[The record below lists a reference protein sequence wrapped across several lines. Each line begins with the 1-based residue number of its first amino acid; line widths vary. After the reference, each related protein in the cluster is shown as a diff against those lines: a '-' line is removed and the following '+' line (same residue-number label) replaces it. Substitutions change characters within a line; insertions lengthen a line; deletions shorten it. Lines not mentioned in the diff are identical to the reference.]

1 MKALINNMGKTVNK
15 REAIEDFIDR
25 TYHTPMDADKTIDGL
40 RKQFKLSSADAIA
53 HLRNFD
59 MQEGN
64 LQAEL

>member
-64 LQAEL
+64 IQAEL

>member
-25 TYHTPMDADKTIDGL
+25 TYHTTMDADKTIDGL
-40 RKQFKLSSADAIA
+40 RKQFKMSSADAIA

-59 MQEGN
+59 IQEGN

>member
-1 MKALINNMGKTVNK
+1 MKTWISKMGKTVNK

-25 TYHTPMDADKTIDGL
+25 TYHNALDADKTIDGL

-59 MQEGN
+59 IQEGN
-64 LQAEL
+64 IQAEL

>member
-1 MKALINNMGKTVNK
+1 LKALINNMGKTVNK

-64 LQAEL
+64 IQAEL

>member
-1 MKALINNMGKTVNK
+1 MGKTVNK

-25 TYHTPMDADKTIDGL
+25 TYHTPRDADKTIDGL
-40 RKQFKLSSADAIA
+40 RKQFRLSSADAIA

-64 LQAEL
+64 IQAEL